1 MGAKQSHHN
10 TVTKADHTT
19 VKKKQSSLPYAAVK
33 KKESS
38 SLHKSRL
45 KYLSEIL
52 GASDSH
58 LAPHDANG
66 DQTKETS
73 DQTELGGIV
82 EENLETGSSGSSEE
96 DVQYIDVALVES
108 KDRDV
113 DEVVEEDVMIAAE
126 APMLKEE
133 RALRGLNQKGAGT
146 TRIKKGKL
154 PVGLLAYLSVY

>member
-58 LAPHDANG
+58 LAPHDTNG

-73 DQTELGGIV
+73 DQTELEGIMQ
-82 EENLETGSSGSSEE
+82 EYLETGNSRSSE